1 MAVKALNFKMEEEEI
16 LKMKEVAQVFNMSVT
31 DLVRNGVNQYI
42 EELKKDPYYRL
53 SVNVQDADEAETSEI
68 LSEIEGLSDDDLKIS
83 SSKTLSL

>member
-42 EELKKDPYYRL
+42 EELKKDPFYRL
-53 SVNVQDADEAETSEI
+53 TVNVQDADEAETSEI
-68 LSEIEGLSDDDLKIS
+68 LSEMDGLSDDDLKIS

>member
-42 EELKKDPYYRL
+42 EELKKDPFYRL
-53 SVNVQDADEAETSEI
+53 TVNVQDADEAETSEI
-68 LSEIEGLSDDDLKIS
+68 LSEMEGLSDDDLKIS

>member
-42 EELKKDPYYRL
+42 EELKKDPFYRL
-53 SVNVQDADEAETSEI
+53 TVNIQDADEAETSEI
-68 LSEIEGLSDDDLKIS
+68 LSEMDGLSDDDLKIS

>member
-1 MAVKALNFKMEEEEI
+1 M
-16 LKMKEVAQVFNMSVT
+16 T
-31 DLVRNGVNQYI
+31 DLVRNGVDQYI

-53 SVNVQDADEAETSEI
+53 AVNVQDADEAETSEI